1 MTTEWSQGFG
11 SIVPGPRVETGC
23 GNEVLDM
30 AIAPPKCLDISKR
43 LLAGG
48 RSRQKSFEIMQTWAF
63 VVVFPEDE
71 SEGGGSVVVN

>member
-48 RSRQKSFEIMQTWAF
+48 DHSL
-63 VVVFPEDE
+63 
-71 SEGGGSVVVN
+71 GCVNDGWV